1 MLSSLFNFSLSLCT
15 FLMMQLLITGLEAGF
30 VLRTLSSFSS
40 QNRQYQSSLWD
51 LSCPS
56 AGGRTEDQMS
66 FIAESFP
73 FVPIVLAP
81 SCAHALSLSLP
92 CPTAYQIGKTPSISF
107 TGVEWRNISGKI

>member
-1 MLSSLFNFSLSLCT
+1 
-15 FLMMQLLITGLEAGF
+15 MMQLLITGLEAGF

-40 QNRQYQSSLWD
+40 QNRQYQRNLKKSPNLFLLFFSSLWD

-73 FVPIVLAP
+73 FVPIVLAL